1 MELGM
6 ASQGIITNGA
16 PAEDQRQNERI
27 NRATW
32 DNCTVERANLKKVKL
47 NRSAGVELKVA
58 ACSEEE
64 ESKFGQRGD

>member
-16 PAEDQRQNERI
+16 PAEDERQKQRI

-32 DNCTVERANLKKVKL
+32 DNCTVERANLKERL
-47 NRSAGVELKVA
+47 NEIEARA
-58 ACSEEE
+58 
-64 ESKFGQRGD
+64 